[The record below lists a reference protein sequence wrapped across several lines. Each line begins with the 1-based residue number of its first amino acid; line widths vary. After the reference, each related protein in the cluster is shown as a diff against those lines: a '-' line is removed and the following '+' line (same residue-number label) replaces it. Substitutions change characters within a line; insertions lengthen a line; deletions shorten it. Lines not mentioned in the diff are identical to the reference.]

1 MARPYSLVHLTDQAL
16 LHGFAALLAQECTR
30 TAEIL
35 AHIAEVDSRRLYL
48 PAGYPSMFAFCVQ
61 EQHLSEDAA
70 YKRIQAARAAR
81 KFPAI
86 FDAVAEGRL
95 HLSAA
100 CMLAPYLTPE
110 NADGLL
116 KAATYKTKAEIEA
129 LLAARFPR
137 SETLALAQAI
147 PPERPPGDE
156 QLAPGQVAERVEA
169 QADPPAAPQVEQLA
183 PRPKVAPVAPERF
196 LLQLTI
202 GRSTHDKLRYAQA
215 LLSHQAPSGDVAE
228 VLDRALD
235 ALIPKLEK
243 TKFAATD
250 KPRASRR
257 RSSVSNRH
265 MPAAVKRAVWERDG
279 GQCTFVG
286 PAGHRCAARK
296 FLEFDHG
303 EEVARGGEAT
313 VENIRL
319 RCRGHNQ
326 FEAECTFGVDFMR
339 HKRHE
344 AQRARAEARAKALR
358 KVGEARERAAVAA
371 RQPDEGGTG
380 DGSPLCSTPVIEW
393 SGPR

>member
-1 MARPYSLVHLTDQAL
+1 
-16 LHGFAALLAQECTR
+16 
-30 TAEIL
+30 
-35 AHIAEVDSRRLYL
+35 
-48 PAGYPSMFAFCVQ
+48 
-61 EQHLSEDAA
+61 QHLSEDAA

-235 ALIPKLEK
+235 ALIAKLEK

-257 RSSVSNRH
+257 LVSGPLQPLGSPTREGPGTAHPCARSRSSNGAGPVDR
-265 MPAAVKRAVWERDG
+265 PDRPEADARPRRAAALPPRVDRS
-279 GQCTFVG
+279 G
-286 PAGHRCAARK
+286 PARRSSAGRWLRS
-296 FLEFDHG
+296 
-303 EEVARGGEAT
+303 
-313 VENIRL
+313 RL
-319 RCRGHNQ
+319 
-326 FEAECTFGVDFMR
+326 V
-339 HKRHE
+339 
-344 AQRARAEARAKALR
+344 ALR
-358 KVGEARERAAVAA
+358 AA
-371 RQPDEGGTG
+371 
-380 DGSPLCSTPVIEW
+380 
-393 SGPR
+393 